1 MEDYLEAIFNLGKE
15 KRVVRIKTMKEVGGK
30 IMVLSRIDR
39 GKEVTLINI
48 DGGRGIRSKLYSMGL
63 VPGVNLKILS
73 RSGSGP
79 VMIAVKDSRLAIGR
93 GMAEKIIV
101 E

>member
-1 MEDYLEAIFNLGKE
+1 
-15 KRVVRIKTMKEVGGK
+15 
-30 IMVLSRIDR
+30 MVLSTIDQ
-39 GKEVTLINI
+39 GKEVTLIDI
-48 DGGRGIRSKLYSMGL
+48 RGGRGVRSKLYSMGL
-63 VPGVNLKILS
+63 VPGVNLKILN

-93 GMAEKIIV
+93 GMADKIIV

>member
-1 MEDYLEAIFNLGKE
+1 MTLSAIDPGQ
-15 KRVVRIKTMKEVGGK
+15 
-30 IMVLSRIDR
+30 D
-39 GKEVTLINI
+39 VTLIDI
-48 DGGRGIRSKLYSMGL
+48 DGGRGVRSKLYSMGL
-63 VPGVNLKILS
+63 VPGVNLRILS

>member
-1 MEDYLEAIFNLGKE
+1 
-15 KRVVRIKTMKEVGGK
+15 
-30 IMVLSRIDR
+30 MVLNMIDP
-39 GKEVTLINI
+39 GEEVTLIDI
-48 DGGRGIRSKLYSMGL
+48 IGGKGIRSKLYSMGL
-63 VPGVNLKILS
+63 VPGITLKILS

>member
-1 MEDYLEAIFNLGKE
+1 
-15 KRVVRIKTMKEVGGK
+15 
-30 IMVLSRIDR
+30 MVLSMIDS
-39 GKEVTLINI
+39 GEEVILIDI
-48 DGGRGIRSKLYSMGL
+48 RGGRGVRSKLYSMGL
-63 VPGVNLKILS
+63 VPGVTLRILN

-79 VMIAVKDSRLAIGR
+79 LMIEVKDSRLAIGR

>member
-1 MEDYLEAIFNLGKE
+1 
-15 KRVVRIKTMKEVGGK
+15 
-30 IMVLSRIDR
+30 MVLSRIDP
-39 GKEVTLINI
+39 GEEVTLIDI
-48 DGGRGIRSKLYSMGL
+48 EGGRGLRSKLYSMGL
-63 VPGVNLKILS
+63 VPGANLKILS

>member
-1 MEDYLEAIFNLGKE
+1 
-15 KRVVRIKTMKEVGGK
+15 
-30 IMVLSRIDR
+30 MVLSMIDP
-39 GKEVTLINI
+39 GEEVTLIDI

-63 VPGVNLKILS
+63 VPGVNLRILS

-79 VMIAVKDSRLAIGR
+79 IMIAVRDSRLAIGR

>member
-1 MEDYLEAIFNLGKE
+1 
-15 KRVVRIKTMKEVGGK
+15 
-30 IMVLSRIDR
+30 MVLSMIDP
-39 GKEVTLINI
+39 GKEVTLIDI
-48 DGGRGIRSKLYSMGL
+48 RGGRGVRSKLYSMGL
-63 VPGVNLKILS
+63 VPGVNLKILN